1 MQCIYGVHVFLVGVC
16 VCPRAGWADEVCLV
30 VIPVF
35 SSPAEHTM
43 HEYTHSH
50 FTFHTLIHY
59 SDGGQGT
66 HIDYT
71 DFFAQERQKESKN
84 VVRNYAD
91 NTCLTGRNTDAL
103 KCVNT
108 LKLTIFHAL

>member
-1 MQCIYGVHVFLVGVC
+1 MHVFPVYAFLC
-16 VCPRAGWADEVCLV
+16 VREGWGGLV

-35 SSPAEHTM
+35 FSPTEHTM

-50 FTFHTLIHY
+50 FTFRTVYYY

-71 DFFAQERQKESKN
+71 DFLKKKKEKGGGG
-84 VVRNYAD
+84 VKKRVAPLCR
-91 NTCLTGRNTDAL
+91 
-103 KCVNT
+103 
-108 LKLTIFHAL
+108 